1 MICCLG
7 GQVGEAAEAGGV
19 QEAPF
24 PLHRCKHSETAMISY
39 FWRAD
44 GTTSTIY
51 LIPKCPLMAKNITGV
66 KRSFG
71 EPTHGQARRP
81 SRGYEVPIKDHKVGK
96 KLAR

>member
-1 MICCLG
+1 
-7 GQVGEAAEAGGV
+7 
-19 QEAPF
+19 
-24 PLHRCKHSETAMISY
+24 
-39 FWRAD
+39 
-44 GTTSTIY
+44 
-51 LIPKCPLMAKNITGV
+51 MAKNITGV